1 VLALLATG
9 VALIL
14 ISSILILGT
23 VARRGH
29 LSRHEA
35 IRLVTD
41 GNRFPRTA
49 AKLMYAS
56 DLEDAESRPL
66 LSGRIDFRGQ
76 DRIWVVAVDGAA
88 WSASCAQ
95 GPSPCPSLTWSL
107 VVVRD
112 ELGTVWPSRWTGGYS
127 GHWPP
132 YFDALPDL
140 ASGPIG
146 WFLA

>member
-1 VLALLATG
+1 VLALVAAG
-9 VALIL
+9 VALSL
-14 ISSILILGT
+14 ISSVLMLGT
-23 VARRGH
+23 LARRGH

-35 IRLVTD
+35 IRLVAN

-56 DLEDAESRPL
+56 DLEDAEGRPL
-66 LSGRIDFRGQ
+66 MSGRIDVKGH
-76 DRIWVVAVDGAA
+76 DRTWVVAVEGAA
-88 WSASCAQ
+88 WSPSCAE

-107 VVVRD
+107 AAVQD
-112 ELGTVWPSRWTGGYS
+112 ELGIVWPSLWTGGYS

-140 ASGPIG
+140 AAGPIG
-146 WFLA
+146 WFLS